1 MFGKSNGS
9 DSEDNTQKKLQ
20 NVKDLIASS
29 FNFCDAPEPYLLLNF
44 VFSNTIFVYQC
55 CVVNQK

>member
-29 FNFCDAPEPYLLLNF
+29 FNFCDAPEPYSILNF
-44 VFSNTIFVYQC
+44 GFSNIIFV
-55 CVVNQK
+55 